1 MDVMGNEKAIADK
14 KLAEETRK
22 REELEKEN
30 MERLLQEQQELRDQI
45 EKNKTYKV
53 KMRNPEKEAR
63 KQRR

>member
-30 MERLLQEQQELRDQI
+30 MERLL
-45 EKNKTYKV
+45 
-53 KMRNPEKEAR
+53 
-63 KQRR
+63 